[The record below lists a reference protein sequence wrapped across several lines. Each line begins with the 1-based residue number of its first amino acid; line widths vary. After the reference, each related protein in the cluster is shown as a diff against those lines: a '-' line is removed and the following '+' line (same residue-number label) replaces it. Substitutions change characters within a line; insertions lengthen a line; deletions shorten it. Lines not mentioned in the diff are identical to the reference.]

1 MQHFVLFFKLFVY
14 NISATILGGQIMA
27 NINIRID
34 DDLKKEAE
42 TLFEELGLSTTGVL
56 IMFLKAC
63 VREQGI
69 PFKICLKHENESES
83 SKEN

>member
-1 MQHFVLFFKLFVY
+1 M
-14 NISATILGGQIMA
+14 
-27 NINIRID
+27 D
-34 DDLKKEAE
+34 DNLKKEAD

-69 PFKICLKHENESES
+69 PFKICVKHENESKS

>member
-1 MQHFVLFFKLFVY
+1 
-14 NISATILGGQIMA
+14 MA
-27 NINIRID
+27 NINLRMD
-34 DDLKKEAE
+34 DNLKKEVD

-69 PFKICLKHENESES
+69 PFKICIKHENES

>member
-1 MQHFVLFFKLFVY
+1 
-14 NISATILGGQIMA
+14 MA
-27 NINIRID
+27 NINLRMD
-34 DDLKKEAE
+34 DNLKKEVD

-69 PFKICLKHENESES
+69 TFKICIKHENESES

>member
-1 MQHFVLFFKLFVY
+1 M
-14 NISATILGGQIMA
+14 S
-27 NINIRID
+27 NINLRMD
-34 DDLKKEAE
+34 DNLKKEAD

>member
-1 MQHFVLFFKLFVY
+1 
-14 NISATILGGQIMA
+14 MA
-27 NINIRID
+27 NINLRMD
-34 DDLKKEAE
+34 DNLKKEVD

-69 PFKICLKHENESES
+69 PFKICIKHENENES

>member
-1 MQHFVLFFKLFVY
+1 M
-14 NISATILGGQIMA
+14 
-27 NINIRID
+27 D
-34 DDLKKEAE
+34 DNLKKEVD

-69 PFKICLKHENESES
+69 PFKICIKHENES